1 MSLDMLTEAAGM
13 ARAAGSADAVAG
25 SPARFVAAPRR
36 ADQLGALLERC
47 TAEGLTAVPRGD
59 GTKIDW
65 GRPPSTVDVIV
76 DTARMAGIREHS
88 AGDLVVTVGAGTP
101 LRALQATLERAG
113 QRLALDPASAEATV
127 GGMLATNE
135 AGPLAHTYGAPRD
148 LLIGIQFVRADGTVA
163 RSGGK
168 VVKNVAGYDLG
179 KLLCGSYGTLGVI
192 IEATFRL
199 HPLPISRVF
208 LLRSVYTPAE
218 VDELVGELLDSRL
231 APTAIEVD
239 LPPSVERPV
248 PRQRDGTGPN
258 GSGTLAVLFEGSAL
272 GARAR
277 AHAAAEMIGGLI
289 CPQEQ
294 APAWWGRYPF
304 GPGDIGLRLSVPVA
318 DLPAA
323 IYALS
328 DAAGAPVPVRGA
340 AGIGVVHAALPGDL
354 PPARVAGILEAVRR
368 VLLARGGACE
378 VLTAPEPL
386 RAQLDLWGTVPGLN
400 LMHRVKER
408 FDPQRLLSPGR
419 FVGGI

>member
-1 MSLDMLTEAAGM
+1 MSLDVLGEAAGM
-13 ARAAGSADAVAG
+13 ARAAGPADVVGGCA
-25 SPARFVAAPRR
+25 ARFVAAPGRV
-36 ADQLGALLERC
+36 DQLASLLAQC
-47 TAEGLTAVPRGD
+47 ADEGLTAVPRGD
-59 GTKIDW
+59 GSKIDW
-65 GRPPSTVDVIV
+65 GQRPSTVDVIV
-76 DTARMAGIREHS
+76 DTARMAGVREHS

-101 LRALQATLERAG
+101 LRALQATLERSG
-113 QRLALDPASAEATV
+113 QRLALDPGSAEATV

-148 LLIGIQFVRADGTVA
+148 LLIGVQFVRADGTVA

-192 IEATFRL
+192 TEATFRL

-208 LLRSVYTPAE
+208 LIRSVYTPSE
-218 VDELVGELLDSRL
+218 VDELVGELLDSTL
-231 APTAIEVD
+231 APTAVEVD
-239 LPPSVERPV
+239 LPPSVDRPV

-272 GARAR
+272 GAQAR

-289 CPQEQ
+289 CSPRDT
-294 APAWWGRYPF
+294 PGWWGRYPF
-304 GPGDIGLRLSVPVA
+304 GPGEIGLRLSVPVA

-328 DAAGAPVPVRGA
+328 DVAGTPVPVRGA

-354 PPARVAGILEAVRR
+354 PVARVAGILDAVRM
-368 VLLARGGACE
+368 VLFARGGSCE

-386 RAQLDLWGTVPGLN
+386 RGELDLWGRVPGLD
-400 LMHRVKER
+400 LMRRVKER

>member
-1 MSLDMLTEAAGM
+1 
-13 ARAAGSADAVAG
+13 
-25 SPARFVAAPRR
+25 
-36 ADQLGALLERC
+36 
-47 TAEGLTAVPRGD
+47 
-59 GTKIDW
+59 
-65 GRPPSTVDVIV
+65 
-76 DTARMAGIREHS
+76 
-88 AGDLVVTVGAGTP
+88 
-101 LRALQATLERAG
+101 
-113 QRLALDPASAEATV
+113 
-127 GGMLATNE
+127 MLATNE

-148 LLIGIQFVRADGTVA
+148 LLIGVQFVRADGTVA

-192 IEATFRL
+192 TEATFRL

-231 APTAIEVD
+231 APTAVEVD

-272 GARAR
+272 GAAAR
-277 AHAAAEMIGGLI
+277 AHAAAEMIGGFI
-289 CPQEQ
+289 CPPEQ

-304 GPGDIGLRLSVPVA
+304 GPGDIGVRLSLPLA
-318 DLPAA
+318 DLPAG

-354 PPARVAGILEAVRR
+354 PPVRVAGILEAVRR

-386 RAQLDLWGTVPGLN
+386 RTALDLWGPVPGLD

-408 FDPQRLLSPGR
+408 FDPRRLLSPGR